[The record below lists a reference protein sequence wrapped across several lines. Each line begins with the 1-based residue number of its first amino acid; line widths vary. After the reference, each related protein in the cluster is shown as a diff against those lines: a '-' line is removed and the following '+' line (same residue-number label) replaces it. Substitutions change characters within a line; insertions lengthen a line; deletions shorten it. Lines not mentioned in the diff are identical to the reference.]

1 MADWPGVDWTG
12 CVLVSLHLARSSSYH
27 KRDLLRPTD
36 SQYEIASL
44 QKRTASIDRKE
55 KPKESVADLHL
66 GVQSLM
72 LWVVYI

>member
-12 CVLVSLHLARSSSYH
+12 CVLVSLHLARSSSYR

-36 SQYEIASL
+36 SQYEIASI
-44 QKRTASIDRKE
+44 QKRTASTNCKE
-55 KPKESVADLHL
+55 SPKKSVADLQL